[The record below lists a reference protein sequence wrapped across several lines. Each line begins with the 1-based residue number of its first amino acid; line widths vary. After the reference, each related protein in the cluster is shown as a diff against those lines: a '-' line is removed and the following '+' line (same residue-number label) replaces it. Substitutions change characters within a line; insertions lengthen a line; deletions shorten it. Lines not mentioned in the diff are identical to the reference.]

1 MLSSH
6 EIERVY
12 GPDTLK
18 TMTVAF
24 DIAHRCLPVKFKEN
38 DRTRRKLALLILR
51 HIDRGEYDPVR
62 LADSAVLD
70 FLR

>member
-1 MLSSH
+1 
-6 EIERVY
+6 
-12 GPDTLK
+12 
-18 TMTVAF
+18 MTVAF